1 MLASWR
7 PRAMPVAKSRQG
19 AERRG
24 RLAEIAALWCLR
36 LKGYRLLAHRY
47 KSPMGEVDLIMRRG
61 QVTAFIEV
69 KRRFSS
75 DASIESVTDFQ
86 ARRISAAARSWMG
99 RDAIAARQFC
109 RFDIVAVSPY
119 HWPQHIENAFY
130 GDD

>member
-1 MLASWR
+1 MPASLR
-7 PRAMPVAKSRQG
+7 PRARLVVESRRR

-24 RLAEIAALWCLR
+24 RLAEVAALWCLR

-47 KSPMGEVDLIMRRG
+47 KSPVGEIDLIMRRG

-69 KRRFSS
+69 KRRFST
-75 DASIESVTDFQ
+75 DASVESVTAFQ

-99 RDAIAARQFC
+99 RDQIAARQFC
-109 RFDIVAVSPY
+109 RFDIVAISPY